1 MSKFL
6 VSFCFLALGGVA
18 LAQDAPPPAPAPA
31 PTPAPAP
38 AIAGPAATM
47 VESIKILF
55 DDKAKTNGELRFEF
69 TPEGGTA
76 KSIRVTIAA
85 KMDRKDVARDVA
97 KELSVVLAPEFEV
110 DRYDPDKIK
119 IKAKKGKTKFSLT
132 LAALTANGLSVR
144 LK

>member
-1 MSKFL
+1 MRNFFVL
-6 VSFCFLALGGVA
+6 IGFLAIGGLA
-18 LAQDAPPPAPAPA
+18 LAQDAPAPAPVPD

-69 TPEGGTA
+69 TPAGGTA

-85 KMDRKDVARDVA
+85 KMNGKDVARDVA
-97 KELSVVLAPEFEV
+97 KELSVVLAPEFDV

-119 IKAKKGKTKFSLT
+119 IKAKKGNKKFSLT